1 MPAARD
7 KGDRR
12 MTAQIHSLY
21 TETTPLIGGSYK
33 ITYYRNAKGACSK
46 KDASEAI
53 VHYYSLD
60 GVLVHCE
67 YIKLG
72 DDAEH

>member
-7 KGDRR
+7 TAYPR
-12 MTAQIHSLY
+12 MTAHIHSFNP
-21 TETTPLIGGSYK
+21 ETPPLSGVIYK
-33 ITYYRNAKGACSK
+33 ITYSSTATGACIK
-46 KDASEAI
+46 NHASEAI